1 LYHPYHEWL
10 ALPVS
15 SASDKAYLQQGYAE
29 IFLANLCASH
39 INKKESV
46 EREMI

>member
-1 LYHPYHEWL
+1 LYHPDHEYL

-29 IFLANLCASH
+29 IFLANPSVSH
-39 INKKESV
+39 VNKKEPV
-46 EREMI
+46 EREIL